1 MRSSILLSRIA
12 LGLYLL
18 IFFSYLLGPLVIM
31 SMTAFNS
38 NPFPSVSPWD
48 CFTFEWF
55 RELAN
60 DERILRAILNSVII
74 GLGTVVLSVAMGLSA
89 SLLLTQIRPRWRST
103 YYTIII
109 APILIPGVVLGISTV
124 VFWDRLSRILGPA
137 TDTLFHNGIF
147 LTILGQS
154 TFIASY
160 TMLVFVARLQRYD
173 PGLTEAALDLGATHV
188 QAFRKILLPFM
199 RPAIA
204 SAAVLAFLA
213 SFENY
218 NTTTFTFGRYP
229 TLTIEL
235 AQKVRYGINPS
246 ISALAFI
253 IVALTVFG
261 ALANEAWRRGRIRAG
276 AARKEDAAPQRR
288 TILPAF
294 LRGNWA
300 AVALVLLSFA
310 AITLFWTARTYSP
323 EQCKAEVRAAKQA
336 EAARRREE
344 LLRRREEMRRQ
355 QQMKGPDIF
364 APSSGKPAAGAG
376 GSTGAPAT
384 GNAPFGGVFDP
395 GNLEGQSGTGGKP
408 GAGTTTPDEGTAPF
422 GSVFD
427 PGNLKGQAGTQ
438 GKPDQGSQAEPPA
451 KPSPFG
457 SVFDPGN
464 LANQA
469 GAGGET
475 ESEKAPPDNTDESG
489 SEKPAPPPGSVFDPE
504 NLKGVGGTAER
515 N

>member
-1 MRSSILLSRIA
+1 MRSNILLSRIA
-12 LGLYLL
+12 LGLYLV
-18 IFFSYLLGPLVIM
+18 IFFTYLLGPLVIM

-38 NPFPSVSPWD
+38 NPFPTIIPWD
-48 CFTFEWF
+48 CFSFEWF
-55 RELAN
+55 QVLAN

-74 GLGTVVLSVAMGLSA
+74 GLGTVVLSVAMGLAA
-89 SLLLTQIRPRWRST
+89 SLILTQIWPRWRST

-137 TDTLFHNGIF
+137 TDGLFHNGIF

-253 IVALTVFG
+253 IVSLTVFG
-261 ALANEAWRRGRIRAG
+261 ALATEAWRRGRIKAEAERNGEAVAQG
-276 AARKEDAAPQRR
+276 RS
-288 TILPAF
+288 ILPGF

-300 AVALVLLSFA
+300 AGALVLFSFVV
-310 AITLFWTARTYSP
+310 ITLFWTARVYSP
-323 EQCKAEVRAAKQA
+323 DQCKAEVRAAKQA
-336 EAARRREE
+336 EAAKRREE
-344 LLRRREEMRRQ
+344 LLRRRAQQRMQ

-364 APSSGKPAAGAG
+364 TPSGKPAPAEGASTGKPAG
-376 GSTGAPAT
+376 GKV
-384 GNAPFGGVFDP
+384 PFGSVFDP
-395 GNLEGQSGTGGKP
+395 GNLEGQSGTG
-408 GAGTTTPDEGTAPF
+408 AA
-422 GSVFD
+422 
-427 PGNLKGQAGTQ
+427 
-438 GKPDQGSQAEPPA
+438 PDQGSNAAPAA

-469 GAGGET
+469 GAGADGESG
-475 ESEKAPPDNTDESG
+475 EAPSEKADENG
-489 SEKPAPPPGSVFDPE
+489 GEKPAPPFGSVFDPG
-504 NLKGVGGTAER
+504 NLKGVGGGAGEG